1 MSTATAY
8 QAISDANRRKILDI
22 LRADGPQLA
31 GDIVMRLSHISQPAV
46 SKHLRVLREAKLV
59 SAEKSGRERRYHLN
73 PSSLRPIA
81 QWLDHYEALW
91 ETRLETLKHLAE
103 RQQSE
108 TLPPPAPFVDDHIY
122 YGPLSITQPLFR

>member
-22 LRADGPQLA
+22 LRDDGPQLA

-46 SKHLRVLREAKLV
+46 SKHLRVLREAELV

-73 PSSLRPIA
+73 SSSLRPVA

-91 ETRLETLKHLAE
+91 DTRLETLKRLAE
-103 RQQSE
+103 EQHAQTRQ
-108 TLPPPAPFVDDHIY
+108 TPAPVVDDHIY
-122 YGPLSITQPLFR
+122 HGPLSITQPLFR